1 MLRDAYGRDQ
11 HRRRRRVARRRDGG
25 REWER
30 RLRIPRM
37 STYVPFA
44 DMTPLPVSHV
54 PFFEEEMIP

>member
-44 DMTPLPVSHV
+44 DMILLPVSHV